1 MLRGV
6 HASGPEPGESAIS
19 LQNKLD
25 GESERR
31 DTSELLDVLVRAGLP
46 RVSVLMELGVR
57 RVSAGSGISSAVHG
71 LTRRA
76 VRQFLDGGTYDAML
90 DGAMPYGEVNALF
103 GERT

>member
-31 DTSELLDVLVRAGLP
+31 DTSELLDVLVRAGLI
-46 RVSVLMELGVR
+46 L
-57 RVSAGSGISSAVHG
+57 
-71 LTRRA
+71 
-76 VRQFLDGGTYDAML
+76 
-90 DGAMPYGEVNALF
+90 ALAALCYQVF
-103 GERT
+103 APF